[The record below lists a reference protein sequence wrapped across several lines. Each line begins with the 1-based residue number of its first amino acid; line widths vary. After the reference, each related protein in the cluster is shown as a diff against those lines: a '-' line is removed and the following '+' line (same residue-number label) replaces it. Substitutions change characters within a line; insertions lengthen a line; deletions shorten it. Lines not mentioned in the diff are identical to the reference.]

1 MKKLFFIIIIIFSF
15 SNLDKLKSNEVKIIT
30 KIGNQII
37 TNIDIENEYKYL
49 VSLNN
54 EYQKLEKNKIFNFAK
69 ASIVREKIKEIELKK
84 YFELGVQDFFLN
96 DKIEELY
103 QSLGFSSLEEFQFYL
118 DKFDLTIDV
127 ITRKIEIE
135 LKWNK
140 LIFDKYK
147 SQVIINED
155 VFRKKIIKESKDR
168 YVYNIS
174 ELIISYESEN
184 ENEKKKKLS
193 DVLNSIDD
201 IGFDKTVLIF
211 SNSESRKNSGNLGWI
226 NELSL
231 SKKILNKLK
240 DINITEITEPIK
252 LQNGILLLK
261 LNDKKK
267 ANMSLD
273 IDEELRKL
281 IRFETNK
288 QLNVFS
294 KIYFEKIRNKL
305 NVNE

>member
-15 SNLDKLKSNEVKIIT
+15 TSLDKLKSNEIKIIT

-49 VSLNN
+49 ISLNN

-69 ASIVREKIKEIELKK
+69 ESLVREKIKEIELKK

-118 DKFDLTIDV
+118 DKFDLAIDV
-127 ITRKIEIE
+127 IARKIEIE

-147 SQVIINED
+147 SQVIINKD
-155 VFRKKIIKESKDR
+155 VFRKKIIEESKDR

-184 ENEKKKKLS
+184 ENENKKKLS

-211 SNSESRKNSGNLGWI
+211 SNSESRKNFGSLGWI

-231 SKKILNKLK
+231 SQTILEKLRYK
-240 DINITEITEPIK
+240 
-252 LQNGILLLK
+252 
-261 LNDKKK
+261 
-267 ANMSLD
+267 
-273 IDEELRKL
+273 
-281 IRFETNK
+281 TNYI
-288 QLNVFS
+288 S
-294 KIYFEKIRNKL
+294 T
-305 NVNE
+305 

>member
-69 ASIVREKIKEIELKK
+69 SSLIREKIKEIELKK
-84 YFELGVQDFFLN
+84 YFELGVRDFFLN

-147 SQVIINED
+147 DQVIINKD
-155 VFRKKIIKESKDR
+155 VFRKKIIEESKDR

-184 ENEKKKKLS
+184 ENENKKKIS
-193 DVLNSIDD
+193 DVLNSNDD
-201 IGFDKTVLIF
+201 IGFDKNVLII
-211 SNSESRKNSGNLGWI
+211 SN
-226 NELSL
+226 
-231 SKKILNKLK
+231 
-240 DINITEITEPIK
+240 
-252 LQNGILLLK
+252 
-261 LNDKKK
+261 
-267 ANMSLD
+267 
-273 IDEELRKL
+273 
-281 IRFETNK
+281 
-288 QLNVFS
+288 
-294 KIYFEKIRNKL
+294 
-305 NVNE
+305 

>member
-15 SNLDKLKSNEVKIIT
+15 INLDKLKSNEVKIIT

-54 EYQKLEKNKIFNFAK
+54 DYQKLEKNKIFNIAK
-69 ASIVREKIKEIELKK
+69 ASLIREKIKEIELKK
-84 YFELGVQDFFLN
+84 YFELGVQDTFLN
-96 DKIEELY
+96 NKIGELY

-127 ITRKIEIE
+127 IARKIEIE

-147 SQVIINED
+147 SQVIINKD
-155 VFRKKIIKESKDR
+155 VFRKKIIEESKDR
-168 YVYNIS
+168 YLYNIS

-184 ENEKKKKLS
+184 ENENKKKLS

-231 SKKILNKLK
+231 SKTILNKLK

-294 KIYFEKIRNKL
+294 TIYFEKIRNKL

>member
-1 MKKLFFIIIIIFSF
+1 MIIFSF
-15 SNLDKLKSNEVKIIT
+15 SNLDKSQSNEIKIIT

-54 EYQKLEKNKIFNFAK
+54 DYQKLEKNKIFNLAK
-69 ASIVREKIKEIELKK
+69 TSLIREKIKEIELKK
-84 YFELGVQDFFLN
+84 YFELSVQDAFLN
-96 DKIEELY
+96 NKIGELY
-103 QSLGFSSLEEFQFYL
+103 QNLGFSSLEEFQFYL
-118 DKFDLTIDV
+118 NEFSLTIDDV
-127 ITRKIEIE
+127 VRKIEIE

-147 SQVIINED
+147 SQIIINKD
-155 VFRKKIIKESKDR
+155 IMRKKIIEQSKDK

-174 ELIISYESEN
+174 ELIFSYESEN
-184 ENEKKKKLS
+184 ESENKKKLS

-211 SNSESRKNSGNLGWI
+211 SNSASRKNSGNLGWI
-226 NELSL
+226 SELSL
-231 SKKILNKLK
+231 SESILKKLRNV
-240 DINITEITEPIK
+240 NISDVTEPIIV
-252 LQNGILLLK
+252 QNGILILK

-267 ANMSLD
+267 ANISLD

-281 IRFETNK
+281 IKFETNK

-294 KIYFEKIRNKL
+294 AIYFEKIKNKL
-305 NVNE
+305 DINE

>member
-84 YFELGVQDFFLN
+84 YFELGVQDIFLN
-96 DKIEELY
+96 DKIGELY

-127 ITRKIEIE
+127 IARKIEIE

-147 SQVIINED
+147 SQVIINKD
-155 VFRKKIIKESKDR
+155 VFRKKIIEESEDR
-168 YVYNIS
+168 YLYNIS

-184 ENEKKKKLS
+184 ENENKKKLS

-231 SKKILNKLK
+231 SKTILNKLK

>member
-84 YFELGVQDFFLN
+84 YFELGVQDIFLN
-96 DKIEELY
+96 DKIGELY

-127 ITRKIEIE
+127 IARKIEIE

-147 SQVIINED
+147 SQVIINKD
-155 VFRKKIIKESKDR
+155 VFRKKIIEESKDR
-168 YVYNIS
+168 YLYNIS

-184 ENEKKKKLS
+184 ENENKKKLS

-231 SKKILNKLK
+231 SKTILNKLK

-294 KIYFEKIRNKL
+294 TIYFEKIRNKL

>member
-1 MKKLFFIIIIIFSF
+1 MKKLFFIIIIIFLF

-84 YFELGVQDFFLN
+84 YFELGVQDIFLN
-96 DKIEELY
+96 DKIGELY

-118 DKFDLTIDV
+118 DIFDLTIDV
-127 ITRKIEIE
+127 IARKIEIE

-147 SQVIINED
+147 SQVIINKD
-155 VFRKKIIKESKDR
+155 VFRKKIIEESKDR
-168 YVYNIS
+168 YLYNIS

-184 ENEKKKKLS
+184 ENENKKKLS

-231 SKKILNKLK
+231 SKTILNKLK

-252 LQNGILLLK
+252 LQNGILTK
-261 LNDKKK
+261 TK
-267 ANMSLD
+267 
-273 IDEELRKL
+273 
-281 IRFETNK
+281 
-288 QLNVFS
+288 
-294 KIYFEKIRNKL
+294 
-305 NVNE
+305 

>member
-84 YFELGVQDFFLN
+84 YFELGVQDIFLN
-96 DKIEELY
+96 DKIGELY

-127 ITRKIEIE
+127 IARKIEIE

-147 SQVIINED
+147 SQVIINKD
-155 VFRKKIIKESKDR
+155 VFRKKIIEESEDR
-168 YVYNIS
+168 YLYNIS

-184 ENEKKKKLS
+184 ENENKKELS

-231 SKKILNKLK
+231 SKTILNKLK
-240 DINITEITEPIK
+240 DINISEITEPIK
-252 LQNGILLLK
+252 VQNGILLLK

>member
-69 ASIVREKIKEIELKK
+69 ASLIREKIKEIELKK
-84 YFELGVQDFFLN
+84 YFELGVQDIFLN
-96 DKIEELY
+96 DKIGELY

-127 ITRKIEIE
+127 IARKIEIE

-147 SQVIINED
+147 SQVIINKD
-155 VFRKKIIKESKDR
+155 VFRKKIIEESEDR
-168 YVYNIS
+168 YLYNIS

-184 ENEKKKKLS
+184 ENENKKKLS

-231 SKKILNKLK
+231 SKTILNKLK

>member
-69 ASIVREKIKEIELKK
+69 ASLIREKIKEIELKK
-84 YFELGVQDFFLN
+84 YFELGVQDIFLN
-96 DKIEELY
+96 DKIGELY

-127 ITRKIEIE
+127 IARKIEIE

-147 SQVIINED
+147 SQVIINKD
-155 VFRKKIIKESKDR
+155 VFRKKIIEESEDR
-168 YVYNIS
+168 YLYNIS

-184 ENEKKKKLS
+184 ENENKKKLS

-231 SKKILNKLK
+231 SKTILNKLK

-294 KIYFEKIRNKL
+294 TIYFEKIRNKL
-305 NVNE
+305 NTYE

>member
-84 YFELGVQDFFLN
+84 YFELGVQDIFLN
-96 DKIEELY
+96 DKIGELY

-127 ITRKIEIE
+127 VARKIEIE

-294 KIYFEKIRNKL
+294 TIYFEKIRNKL

>member
-84 YFELGVQDFFLN
+84 YFELGVQDSFLN
-96 DKIEELY
+96 NKIGELF
-103 QSLGFSSLEEFQFYL
+103 QSLGFANSDEFKVYLNKFGLEIE
-118 DKFDLTIDV
+118 DIA
-127 ITRKIEIE
+127 RKIEIE

-140 LIFDKYK
+140 LIYDKYK
-147 SQVIINED
+147 DQIIINKE
-155 VFRKKIIKESKDR
+155 FLKKKIIEESKDIDI
-168 YVYNIS
+168 YNIS
-174 ELIISYESEN
+174 ELIFSYETEN
-184 ENEKKKKLS
+184 ENENKKKLLE
-193 DVLNSIDD
+193 VLNSIDD

-211 SNSESRKNSGNLGWI
+211 SNSESRKNFGSLGWI

-231 SKKILNKLK
+231 SQTILEKLK
-240 DINITEITEPIK
+240 NINVSEITEPIRI
-252 LQNGILLLK
+252 QNGILILK

-267 ANMSLD
+267 ANMSVD
-273 IDEELRKL
+273 VDEELRKL
-281 IRFETNK
+281 IKFETNK

-294 KIYFEKIRNKL
+294 TIYFEKIKNKL
-305 NVNE
+305 SINE

>member
-84 YFELGVQDFFLN
+84 YFELGVQDIFLN
-96 DKIEELY
+96 DKIGELY

-127 ITRKIEIE
+127 IARKIEIE

-147 SQVIINED
+147 SQVIINKD
-155 VFRKKIIKESKDR
+155 VFRKKIIEESEDR
-168 YVYNIS
+168 YLYNIS

-184 ENEKKKKLS
+184 ENENKKELS

-231 SKKILNKLK
+231 SKTILNKLK

-294 KIYFEKIRNKL
+294 TIYFEKIRNKL

>member
-1 MKKLFFIIIIIFSF
+1 M
-15 SNLDKLKSNEVKIIT
+15 
-30 KIGNQII
+30 
-37 TNIDIENEYKYL
+37 
-49 VSLNN
+49 
-54 EYQKLEKNKIFNFAK
+54 
-69 ASIVREKIKEIELKK
+69 
-84 YFELGVQDFFLN
+84 
-96 DKIEELY
+96 
-103 QSLGFSSLEEFQFYL
+103 
-118 DKFDLTIDV
+118 
-127 ITRKIEIE
+127 
-135 LKWNK
+135 
-140 LIFDKYK
+140 
-147 SQVIINED
+147 
-155 VFRKKIIKESKDR
+155 
-168 YVYNIS
+168 
-174 ELIISYESEN
+174 
-184 ENEKKKKLS
+184 
-193 DVLNSIDD
+193 
-201 IGFDKTVLIF
+201 
-211 SNSESRKNSGNLGWI
+211 GWI

-294 KIYFEKIRNKL
+294 TIYFEKIRNKL

>member
-15 SNLDKLKSNEVKIIT
+15 INLDKLKSNEVKIIT

-84 YFELGVQDFFLN
+84 YFELGVQDIFLN
-96 DKIEELY
+96 DKIGELY

-127 ITRKIEIE
+127 IARKIEIE

-147 SQVIINED
+147 SQVIINKD
-155 VFRKKIIKESKDR
+155 VFRKKIIEESKDR
-168 YVYNIS
+168 YLYNIS

-184 ENEKKKKLS
+184 ENENKKKLS

-231 SKKILNKLK
+231 SKTILNKLK

-294 KIYFEKIRNKL
+294 TIYFEKIRNKL